1 MHKRKEQIL
10 ILTPRTGTETFTEH
24 VREKLKKSLWY
35 STHDIVESQMSIEN
49 VFDFCMKN
57 NIKIVIMTASWLKQE
72 SEKRFILRQTISDLA
87 TSNTKVILSLTR
99 NPETSGS
106 RTKEEI
112 VLGILYKKIREEA
125 SNPMNGSNQ
134 QSLSANIFLG
144 TYQPETISHLS
155 DLFDSKTNKST
166 PVATTT
172 ATEN

>member
-10 ILTPRTGTETFTEH
+10 ILTPQRGTETFTEY
-24 VREKLKKSLWY
+24 VREKLKNSLWY

-72 SEKRFILRQTISDLA
+72 SEKWFVLLQTITNLA

-106 RTKEEI
+106 LTKEETA
-112 VLGILYKKIREEA
+112 LGILYKKIREEA
-125 SNPMNGSNQ
+125 SNPKNGNNQ
-134 QSLSANIFLG
+134 QSLRANIFLG

-155 DLFDSKTNKST
+155 DLFDSKTNEST
-166 PVATTT
+166 PVATAT